1 MFRTV
6 RYEGIGNGVGVHP
19 GYPEIAGTVGG
30 SEGDKLTHWQNVTG
44 PTVVS
49 ATIQTLI
56 TSRYQNSSI
65 GDPMIQATRVQPGD
79 PARNFSLKDQNDK
92 TFDLY
97 EQAGKRVL
105 LSFHPLA
112 WTEYCAAQMKSL
124 EENRERFASLNC
136 VPVGISVDSRPC
148 KQAWAKSL
156 DIMHTPLLCDFW
168 PHGAAAMKYG
178 IFRDENGFSERA
190 NVIVDEKQKVVFVKI
205 YPVHSVPDIGEII
218 TFLQKK

>member
-1 MFRTV
+1 MV
-6 RYEGIGNGVGVHP
+6 L
-19 GYPEIAGTVGG
+19 GG
-30 SEGDKLTHWQNVTG
+30 SEGKNPLDNRPAQ
-44 PTVVS
+44 VS
-49 ATIQTLI
+49 SLIVRIHTLI
-56 TSRYQNSSI
+56 TFRYQNSNT
-65 GDPMIQATRVQPGD
+65 GNRMVQAAMVQPGD

-112 WTEYCAAQMKSL
+112 WTEFCAAQMLSL
-124 EENRERFASLNC
+124 EKNRDVLLAANC

-156 DIMHTPLLCDFW
+156 GITKTPLLCDFW

-178 IFRDENGFSERA
+178 LFRDENGFSERA
-190 NVIVDEKQKVVFVKI
+190 NVIVDDKQKVLFVKI
-205 YPVHSVPDIGEII
+205 YPVHSVPDIEEII
-218 TFLQKK
+218 RFLKT